1 MEQQRT
7 LLYLTLVFFGFMIW
21 TTWQQ
26 QHAPKPPVTTP
37 TTVEN
42 SADVTTSNPATT
54 GATTDVPDSAAPS
67 AVTHDAPVT
76 ATIAPQTG
84 GGSIITITTDTLIA
98 EINTKGGTIE
108 QVSLPTYPISLEEK
122 TTPVIILDR
131 KKQYSAQSG
140 LGHKRIDGKKRP
152 DLAPSHHAIFS
163 VAKKHWKLEQGSDKL
178 VVPLTWTNNGITV
191 TKRFTFNR
199 GKFNVD
205 VEQEVNNQ
213 SGAPWSGFAYH
224 ELRHG
229 PAEEQTGGI
238 FGGVRAYI
246 GPAFYDYDKED
257 DNYSY
262 EKFDFGDIA
271 DSNEPLNKSIK
282 GGWTAMLEHYFVSAW
297 VPPQEQTSTFYKHF
311 TPHAKNPI
319 HGLGYKTALVN
330 VATGTNHTF
339 KDTFY
344 VGPKLQDNLE
354 ALATGLDLTVDYGIF
369 SVISKPIFWLLDL
382 IHSVLGNWGW
392 AIIFVTITIKLI
404 FFYPSAIS
412 YRSMAKM
419 KKLAPRMKEM
429 QSRYQNDPQAKQKAM
444 MDFYRKE
451 KINPLGGCLPML
463 IQIPVFMGLYWV
475 LLESVELRQAP
486 WLAWYE
492 DLSIMDPF
500 FILPLL
506 MGGSMWF
513 QQKLNPPQMDP
524 MQQKIFA
531 WLPVVFTVMFLFF
544 PAGLVLYWLV
554 NNLLSIAQQW
564 FINKKIIGDQA

>member
-7 LLYLTLVFFGFMIW
+7 LLYLTLIFFGFMIW

-26 QHAPKPPVTTP
+26 QHAPQPIPAPTASSATPAPTASNIANTTP
-37 TTVEN
+37 
-42 SADVTTSNPATT
+42 S
-54 GATTDVPDSAAPS
+54 DVPDQAA
-67 AVTHDAPVT
+67 HDGETNNTVPVAST
-76 ATIAPQTG
+76 TTQT
-84 GGSIITITTDTLIA
+84 GSIITVRTDTLIV
-98 EINTKGGTIE
+98 EINTRGGTIE
-108 QVSLPTYPISLEEK
+108 KVSLPTYPVSLEEK
-122 TTPVIILDR
+122 NTPVVILDR
-131 KKQYSAQSG
+131 NKQYSAQSG
-140 LGHKRIDGKKRP
+140 LGHKRIDGKRRP
-152 DLAPSHHAIFS
+152 DLAPSHHATFS
-163 VAKKHWKLEQGSDKL
+163 ASSKDFQLATDQDQL

-191 TKRFTFNR
+191 TKRFIFKR
-199 GKFNVD
+199 SKFD
-205 VEQEVNNQ
+205 IAVEQEVSNQ
-213 SGAPWSGFAYH
+213 SGTTWSGFAYH

-229 PAEEQTGGI
+229 PAEKQAGGL
-238 FGGVRAYI
+238 FGGVSAYI

-257 DNYSY
+257 EKYSY

-271 DSNEPLNKSIK
+271 DKNKTLNKSIK

-297 VPPQEQTSTFYKHF
+297 VPPQEQTSTFYKHY
-311 TPHAKNPI
+311 TPHQTTPVHSI
-319 HGLGYKTALVN
+319 GYKTSLVN
-330 VATGTNHTF
+330 IASGSNHTF
-339 KDTFY
+339 KDKFY
-344 VGPKLQDNLE
+344 VGPKLQDDLGK
-354 ALATGLDLTVDYGIF
+354 LATGLDLTVDYGMF
-369 SVISKPIFWLLDL
+369 SFISKPIFWLLDL

-392 AIIFVTITIKLI
+392 AIIFVTLTIKII

-412 YRSMAKM
+412 YKSMAKM

-486 WLAWYE
+486 WLAWYQ

-500 FILPLL
+500 FVLPIL
-506 MGGSMWF
+506 MGASMWF
-513 QQKLNPPQMDP
+513 QQKLNPPQSDP

-531 WLPVVFTVMFLFF
+531 WLPVIFTVMFLFF

-554 NNLLSIAQQW
+554 NNLLSIGQQW
-564 FINKKIIGDQA
+564 FINKKIIGD